1 MSVNSVQILGNLGSD
16 VETKYT
22 PAGTAVATLSIAT
35 NRVYTDKAGELQ
47 KSTEWHRVVVFGRQ
61 AENCGKYLS
70 KGRQVF
76 VQGRL
81 QTRSWTD
88 KDGQKRWTTEIV
100 ANQVQFL
107 GSGVRGQAVEQQ
119 AEASDHLD
127 EMEEQSAEQQLFR
140 AEEAPF

>member
-1 MSVNSVQILGNLGSD
+1 MSVNNVQVLGNMGSD

-22 PAGTAVATLSIAT
+22 PNGTAVATLSIAT
-35 NRVYTDKAGELQ
+35 NRIYTDKSGQ
-47 KSTEWHRVVVFGRQ
+47 KQTEVTWHRVVVWGKQ

-88 KDGQKRWTTEIV
+88 KDGHKRYTTEIV

-119 AEASDHLD
+119 AEAHDHLD
-127 EMEEQSAEQQLFR
+127 EMEEQAAEQQLFR
-140 AEEAPF
+140 TEDATF